1 MRIAHF
7 KMVSSISNGKKAI
20 QILGKREN
28 RNMAGFKM
36 RQGGTTQYISA
47 SIHYFRIHPD
57 YWEDRLKRIRA
68 AGLNAIQT
76 YVPWN
81 FHEPEKGKYLLSGWR
96 NITLFFDIAAQQG
109 LYILLR

>member
-1 MRIAHF
+1 MH
-7 KMVSSISNGKKAI
+7 
-20 QILGKREN
+20 ILFTDIYR
-28 RNMAGFKM
+28 
-36 RQGGTTQYISA
+36 YISA

-81 FHEPEKGKYLLSGWR
+81 FHEPEKGKFVLIWTKLFKKFCFLLSY
-96 NITLFFDIAAQQG
+96 G
-109 LYILLR
+109 LNFSGTYCQVGVT